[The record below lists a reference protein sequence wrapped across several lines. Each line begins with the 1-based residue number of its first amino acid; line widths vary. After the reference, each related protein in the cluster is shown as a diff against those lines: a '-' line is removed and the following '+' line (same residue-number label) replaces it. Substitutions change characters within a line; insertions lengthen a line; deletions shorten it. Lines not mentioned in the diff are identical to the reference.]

1 MEELLQKLLEAE
13 ILTEDTRKELEDA
26 FKAQLE
32 EATTAAKDST
42 AAYVRAELTE
52 QWIVERDNL
61 IEAIDG
67 KVGEMLT
74 AEITELKEDIESFRD
89 LEAEYA
95 EKLVE
100 AKGEMGDEL
109 KGDLKELVEKI
120 DSFLEMRLKSEMSEL
135 KEDIA
140 EVRKNDFGR
149 RIFEAVEAEFN
160 NNHADKKSAANTLR
174 ETKARLA
181 DTQATLEEAT
191 SKLASMERASTMNE
205 VLSPLAGQQREVME
219 AILKTVPTNKLEE
232 GYKTFIGR
240 VIRESEKDVKSEK
253 EDGKVLAEDTLEDG
267 KDDAT
272 DKKLEEGVVV
282 TGDESVTLE
291 ESTEDVKVE
300 SDTANRLR
308 VLAGIK

>member
-13 ILTEDTRKELEDA
+13 ILTEDTRKELENA

-32 EATTAAKDST
+32 EATTAAKDET
-42 AAYVRAELTE
+42 AADVRAELTE
-52 QWIVERDNL
+52 QWVTERDNL
-61 IEAIDG
+61 IEAIDT
-67 KVGEMLT
+67 KVGEMLVQ
-74 AEITELKEDIESFRD
+74 EIAELKEDIESFRD

-160 NNHADKKSAANTLR
+160 DNHADKASAAKSLR

-181 DTQATLEEAT
+181 DTMTALEESE
-191 SKLASMERASTMNE
+191 SKLAAMQRTQKLDE
-205 VLSPLAGQQREVME
+205 VLSPLVGQQRDVME
-219 AILKTVPTNKLEE
+219 AILKTVPTDKLEE

-240 VIRESEKDVKSEK
+240 VIRESEEDVKSEK
-253 EDGKVLAEDTLEDG
+253 EDKVLAEDTLEDG
-267 KDDAT
+267 KDDA
-272 DKKLEEGVVV
+272 KKLDEGVVV
-282 TGDESVTLE
+282 TGDEAVTLE
-291 ESTEDVKVE
+291 ESEEVKVE
-300 SDTANRLR
+300 SDSAARLR
-308 VLAGIK
+308 KLAGIG